1 MVIETAKVVD
11 PKARLSEAH
20 RRLRLVQQA
29 SLGSFDEYESVE
41 TLPTFDQDED
51 QSYMCMG
58 SIFRLKNKA
67 AILPYR
73 VQGGT
78 ATGT

>member
-29 SLGSFDEYESVE
+29 SLDPLTSTSV
-41 TLPTFDQDED
+41 LRLYRLDQDGD
-51 QSYMCMG
+51 PSYMSMIYSSDEEQGCH
-58 SIFRLKNKA
+58 SALRSDKA
-67 AILPYR
+67 QPRPII
-73 VQGGT
+73 T
-78 ATGT
+78 